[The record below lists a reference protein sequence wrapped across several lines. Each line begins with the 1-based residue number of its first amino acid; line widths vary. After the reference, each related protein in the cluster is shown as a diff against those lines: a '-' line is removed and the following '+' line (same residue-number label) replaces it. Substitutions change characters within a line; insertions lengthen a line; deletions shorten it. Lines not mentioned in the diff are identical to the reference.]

1 MRVLRKRSSFW
12 RDDRGVAESTLVIIP
27 LMVLF
32 LITAELIVAVNYRN
46 LDLSYAQSEAT
57 TGAITGQVLDT
68 DEVVSFDAGW
78 FSLDRLKV
86 LITHHQRSLPR
97 ILPAMPFLANEKD
110 RVVDVVGIAVMEKLP

>member
-1 MRVLRKRSSFW
+1 MRTNRKRSSFW

-68 DEVVSFDAGW
+68 DEVVTFNGSWLSMDKI
-78 FSLDRLKV
+78 RL
-86 LITHHQRSLPR
+86 LITHRKRSLPR
-97 ILPAMPFLANEKD
+97 ILPAMPFLANQKD
-110 RVVDVVGIAVMEKLP
+110 RVVDVVGVAVMEKQP

>member
-1 MRVLRKRSSFW
+1 MFTTRKRPSFW
-12 RDDRGVAESTLVIIP
+12 HDDRGVAESTLVIIP

-68 DEVVSFDAGW
+68 DEVVSFGSW
-78 FSLDRLKV
+78 FSMGKLKL
-86 LITHHQRSLPR
+86 LITHRQRSLPR
-97 ILPAMPFLANEKD
+97 ILPVMPFLANEKD
-110 RVVDVVGIAVMEKLP
+110 RVIDVVGIAVMEKQP